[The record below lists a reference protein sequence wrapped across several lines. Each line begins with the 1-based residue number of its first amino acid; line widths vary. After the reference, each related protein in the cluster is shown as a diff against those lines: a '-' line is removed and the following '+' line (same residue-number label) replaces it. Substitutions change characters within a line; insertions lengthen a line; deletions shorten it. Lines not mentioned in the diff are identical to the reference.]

1 MSVTQE
7 AIMTSHYPDSR
18 NRKALVRLAIFGM
31 AVVILM
37 ISLDRVAAHGCH
49 LLNETA
55 WVAIELLR
63 PFLLAGWHSVPASL
77 REDSRFF
84 ENLLQIV
91 GSNWR
96 LLCVMG
102 G

>member
-1 MSVTQE
+1 
-7 AIMTSHYPDSR
+7 MTSTYRDSR
-18 NRKALVRLAIFGM
+18 NRKSLVRLAIFGM
-31 AVVILM
+31 AVAILM
-37 ISLDRVAAHGCH
+37 ISLDRAAVHGCH
-49 LLNETA
+49 LLKETA

-63 PFLLAGWHSVPASL
+63 PFLLVGWHSAPAYF

-84 ENLLQIV
+84 ENLLQILA
-91 GSNWR
+91 SNWP